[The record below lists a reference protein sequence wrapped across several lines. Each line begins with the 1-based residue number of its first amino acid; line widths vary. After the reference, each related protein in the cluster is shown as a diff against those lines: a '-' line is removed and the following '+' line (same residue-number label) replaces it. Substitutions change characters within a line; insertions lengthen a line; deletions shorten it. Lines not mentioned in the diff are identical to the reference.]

1 MCLAVPGKIIE
12 IKEGGAEKTAT
23 VDFQGSTVDVSLS
36 FTPDAGQGDY
46 VLVHAGYAINQID
59 EEEAKEVWEY
69 LKEIE
74 EGLPDDPSKEI
85 PE

>member
-1 MCLAVPGKIIE
+1 MCLAVPGKIIDV
-12 IKEGGAEKTAT
+12 KEDGAEKTAT

-36 FTPDAGQGDY
+36 FTPDAQLGSY

-74 EGLPDDPSKEI
+74 EGLPDDPSKKI

>member
-1 MCLAVPGKIIE
+1 MCLAVPGKIIDV
-12 IKEGGAEKTAT
+12 KESGPERTAT
-23 VDFQGSTVDVSLS
+23 VDFQGSTVEVSLS
-36 FTPDAGQGDY
+36 FTPDADKGDY